1 MLKIP
6 VFAFQFM
13 VQNKLSKE
21 EVLSRASELSFP
33 NSVVEYLQ
41 VRSIEIKG
49 STMVLYVESH
59 YVVV

>member
-6 VFAFQFM
+6 VFLLQFM

-41 VRSIEIKG
+41 VWS
-49 STMVLYVESH
+49 M
-59 YVVV
+59 